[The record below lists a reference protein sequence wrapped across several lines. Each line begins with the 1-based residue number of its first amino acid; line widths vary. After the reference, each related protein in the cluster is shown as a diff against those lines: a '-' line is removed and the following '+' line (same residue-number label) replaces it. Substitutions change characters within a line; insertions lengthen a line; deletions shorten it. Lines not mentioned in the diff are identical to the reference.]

1 MESYIMD
8 KEMTCAKFSNV
19 RDTRME
25 NLTVNQ
31 RWFVQCSTQQLKF
44 QYSYSFFD
52 YRTPKV
58 ETLLVENILLK
69 T

>member
-31 RWFVQCSTQQLKF
+31 RWFVQCSTQQLKS
-44 QYSYSFFD
+44 QYNYNLFD
-52 YRTPKV
+52 YCKTPKV
-58 ETLLVENILLK
+58 ETLRKFHK